1 MELRLLESDKKSM
14 TVEILDVDL
23 TLINPLVEELLA
35 DPKVETAMYKPGHPA
50 LDNPTLY
57 IQVKSGKP
65 ETVLKKAAKNLGTT
79 FKDLRDIMGSQ
90 MDKL

>member
-1 MELRLLESDKKSM
+1 MEIRLLEHDKTSL
-14 TVEILDVDL
+14 TIEILEVDL

-57 IQVKSGKP
+57 LSVTSGKP
-65 ETVLKKAAKNLGTT
+65 EAALKKASKNLGKR
-79 FKDLRDIMGSQ
+79 FKDLRDMMGSKL
-90 MDKL
+90 DKL

>member
-1 MELRLLESDKKSM
+1 MEFRLLESDKNSI
-14 TVEILDVDL
+14 TIEILDVDL

-57 IQVKSGKP
+57 LKVKSGKP
-65 ETVLKKAAKNLGTT
+65 ETVLKKASKNLGKK
-79 FKDLRDIMGSQ
+79 FKDLRDIMGSK